1 MSPHALGTRISVF
14 FLESHETGRSY
25 LKAVWMARASMGDAR
40 NIGLKG
46 WAKGGVPRDLS
57 DLRYLALENT
67 TNAKRTS

>member
-1 MSPHALGTRISVF
+1 MLGMCISVLLF
-14 FLESHETGRSY
+14 VMQDTGKSY
-25 LKAVWMARASMGDAR
+25 LKADWMARASMSGAR
-40 NIGLKG
+40 SIGLKG